1 MIYMEVLDSE
11 DNKKCYGSMQYPD
24 MTSSE
29 DVHKVLSLTM
39 ENFQVLGLGRYTISY
54 NLTNYNFRSG
64 SIVTVFPN
72 RMTV

>member
-1 MIYMEVLDSE
+1 
-11 DNKKCYGSMQYPD
+11 
-24 MTSSE
+24 
-29 DVHKVLSLTM
+29 M
-39 ENFQVLGLGRYTISY
+39 ENFQVFGLGRYTISY